1 MITLVNRFAQ
11 SIINAVHALGGRFL
25 VVDNGEYKLLP
36 KPYVV
41 VSTALRGGQPELRK
55 RLYEQGQMP
64 CEPKQYPQESYDE
77 YSRII
82 LSSIHEGASKSS
94 EVEESLA
101 GLLSSSAVDP
111 AWPLRIAAVGGGSE
125 GRVDLDDG
133 DFVSFDG
140 APLETDGP
148 AGGLVEEDWRDNV
161 ETRRF
166 YVTPSSE

>member
-1 MITLVNRFAQ
+1 
-11 SIINAVHALGGRFL
+11 
-25 VVDNGEYKLLP
+25 
-36 KPYVV
+36 
-41 VSTALRGGQPELRK
+41 
-55 RLYEQGQMP
+55 MP

-148 AGGLVEEDWRDNV
+148 VGGLVEEDGRDNV